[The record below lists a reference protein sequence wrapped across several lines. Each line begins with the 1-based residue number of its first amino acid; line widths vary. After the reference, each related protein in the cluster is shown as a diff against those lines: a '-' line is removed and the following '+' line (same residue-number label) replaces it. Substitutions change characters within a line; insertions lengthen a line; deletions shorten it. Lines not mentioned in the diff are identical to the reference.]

1 MRNPLSCTRYGM
13 QINLCAQC
21 LHQCK
26 VALFATKKVNV
37 SPDLFVSMPVLANDA
52 TSNAVAQSKISEQP
66 FFMFTHVYTRYAR

>member
-1 MRNPLSCTRYGM
+1 M
-13 QINLCAQC
+13 
-21 LHQCK
+21 
-26 VALFATKKVNV
+26 LFSTKMVNV